1 MTAVLLLAEERSNE
15 PLEMLINFT
24 PILAIVLMAA
34 IAMWLSANLANKVS
48 PTIIIV
54 VQKIFGIL
62 LGALAIEFV
71 VTGIRESF
79 NLIG

>member
-1 MTAVLLLAEERSNE
+1 MLL
-15 PLEMLINFT
+15 NFT

-34 IAMWLSANLANKVS
+34 TAMWLSANLANKVS

-71 VTGIRESF
+71 VTAIRESF

>member
-1 MTAVLLLAEERSNE
+1 
-15 PLEMLINFT
+15 MLINFT

>member
-1 MTAVLLLAEERSNE
+1 
-15 PLEMLINFT
+15 MLINFT
-24 PILAIVLMAA
+24 PVFAIVLMAA
-34 IAMWLSANLANKVS
+34 FAMWLSANLANKVS
-48 PTIIIV
+48 PTIITV

-71 VTGIRESF
+71 VNGIRESF

>member
-1 MTAVLLLAEERSNE
+1 MTAALLLAEERSNV
-15 PLEMLINFT
+15 PLEILINFI
-24 PILAIVLMAA
+24 PIMAIVLMAA

-54 VQKIFGIL
+54 IQKIFGIL

-71 VTGIRESF
+71 VTGIIESF
-79 NLIG
+79 NL

>member
-1 MTAVLLLAEERSNE
+1 MTAALLLAEERSNE

-24 PILAIVLMAA
+24 PIIAIVFMAA

-48 PTIIIV
+48 PTIITV

-71 VTGIRESF
+71 VSGVRESF
-79 NLIG
+79 NLIV